1 MAGFFKL
8 KSDALADQVATGE
21 AIMRV
26 SKSVFKTTAGS
37 EWKKFN
43 DDTRGWLHANG
54 YRYDGPGAGPDGEI
68 PDSIEIVPVYDTP
81 NRMHVRIPWAG
92 DLTPAP
98 KIEDEPSYGNSNA
111 LRFKVVL
118 ARYFMRKCR

>member
-1 MAGFFKL
+1 MVGFFKL

-98 KIEDEPSYGNSNA
+98 KVEDEPSYGNSNA

>member
-98 KIEDEPSYGNSNA
+98 KVEDEPSYGNSNA

>member
-1 MAGFFKL
+1 MVGFFNL

>member
-26 SKSVFKTTAGS
+26 SKSVFKNTAGS

-68 PDSIEIVPVYDTP
+68 PDSTEIVPVYDTQ

-98 KIEDEPSYGNSNA
+98 KVEDEPSYGNSNA

>member
-68 PDSIEIVPVYDTP
+68 PDSIEIVPVYDTQ

-98 KIEDEPSYGNSNA
+98 KVEDEPSYGNSNA

>member
-54 YRYDGPGAGPDGEI
+54 YRNDGPGAGPDGEI

-98 KIEDEPSYGNSNA
+98 KVEDEPSYGNSNA

>member
-1 MAGFFKL
+1 MAGFIKL
-8 KSDALADQVATGE
+8 KSESLEDQQATGD
-21 AIMRV
+21 AIIRV
-26 SKSVFKTTAGS
+26 SQSVFQDRPDS

-68 PDSIEIVPVYDTP
+68 PSEVEIVPVYDTP
-81 NRMHVRIPWAG
+81 NRMHVKVPWAA
-92 DLTPAP
+92 DLVAP
-98 KIEDEPSYGNSNA
+98 DRVEEEQDYGPTEEV
-111 LRFKVVL
+111 RFRVLL